1 MIGASNDDKNLS
13 LKVSNVASEQYAKA
27 HGRRTVTYTPHSR
40 VGLQTESWLRHDLGS
55 THTGSHFA
63 AIGLL
68 PSRGCATFAQDMKF
82 NADKMRSVARPSTD
96 EEKAKR
102 QARQEN
108 AVWLNT
114 SAKIALNI
122 RPILRRMGMSQS
134 ELAVKM
140 NVSPSQV
147 AKILSGKEN
156 LGLKTIDKIE
166 SALGVSLIS
175 VPTYEMA

>member
-1 MIGASNDDKNLS
+1 
-13 LKVSNVASEQYAKA
+13 
-27 HGRRTVTYTPHSR
+27 
-40 VGLQTESWLRHDLGS
+40 
-55 THTGSHFA
+55 
-63 AIGLL
+63 
-68 PSRGCATFAQDMKF
+68 
-82 NADKMRSVARPSTD
+82 
-96 EEKAKR
+96 
-102 QARQEN
+102 
-108 AVWLNT
+108 
-114 SAKIALNI
+114 
-122 RPILRRMGMSQS
+122 MGMSQS